1 MNNEEKTALDIIYS
15 LPLILKK
22 LESKID
28 VIDNNVKI
36 LNNKIKAMKDNPQ
49 TAQLIQPQTQIE
61 QNTIIP
67 KEEPKLPRAEA
78 PDKLPQRSQDK
89 QPERPIQQK
98 QVKLVLGNKKV
109 YGHIKTTSMKPVN
122 GASIKIFDE
131 TDNSLVKDLN
141 SDKDGFWECR
151 LPAGK
156 FNCEIHIGG
165 MKLINRSFDLKEDT
179 KEFEVK

>member
-1 MNNEEKTALDIIYS
+1 MNDEEKTALDIIYS
-15 LPLILKK
+15 LPQILKK

-36 LNNKIKAMKDNPQ
+36 LNNKIKAIKDNPQ
-49 TAQLIQPQTQIE
+49 LLSPIQNQSQPE
-61 QNTIIP
+61 QNIIQA

-78 PDKLPQRSQDK
+78 PDKLPQKSQDK
-89 QPERPIQQK
+89 QPERNAQQK

-131 TDNSLVKDLN
+131 SDNSLVKDLN

-151 LPAGK
+151 LPAGR

-165 MKLINRSFDLKEDT
+165 MKLINRTFDLKEDT
-179 KEFEVK
+179 KEFEVR